1 VKTATFEKGIHP
13 YDRKELSKNKPIVTA
28 RIPERAVIPLIQ
40 HIGVPTEPTVS
51 IGDSIKRGQV
61 IGTPKGFVSTF
72 IHASISGKV
81 IAMGTFPTP
90 AGKIVQ
96 CVVIES
102 DGKDEGILFNE
113 NPDYTALKPFE
124 IRKLIRESG
133 IVGLGGAT
141 FPSDVKLSPPKEKP
155 IDTIIINGAECEPYL
170 TADDRLMVER
180 PDEIIAG
187 LKIIMYLLN
196 VKKGYIGIENNK
208 PDAIASMEKAASQ
221 EASIEVY
228 SLNVRYPQGA
238 EKVLIKAITGREVP
252 NKGGLPM
259 DIGVVVHNTGTAM
272 AVYEAIRYGKPLY
285 ERVVTVTGRG
295 IKEPHNFLA
304 RIGTPVSELI
314 DQSGGLTSKAAKI
327 IMGGP
332 MMGFAIG
339 NLEFPVT
346 KGTSGIVVMDTTE
359 YVDTG
364 TYYPCI
370 RCGRCID
377 VCPMGLVPS
386 LLSIF
391 SEKSHYEDAKEYNLF
406 DCFECGCCAYVCPSK
421 RPIVQLI
428 RLAKSMTKPN

>member
-1 VKTATFEKGIHP
+1 MKTATFDKGIHP
-13 YDRKELSKNKPIVTA
+13 ADRKEFSRSKPIATLN
-28 RIPERAVIPLIQ
+28 PPQRAIIPLSQ
-40 HIGVPTEPTVS
+40 HIGAPTEPVVS
-51 IGDSIKRGQV
+51 IGDAVKRGEV
-61 IGTPKGFVSTF
+61 IGTPRGFVSTF

-81 IAMGTFPTP
+81 IAIGAFPNPT
-90 AGKIVQ
+90 GRMVQ

-102 DGKDEGILFNE
+102 DGKDESVLFKE
-113 NPDYTALKPFE
+113 NPDYTDSDPQAL
-124 IRKLIRESG
+124 RKLIREAG

-155 IDTIIINGAECEPYL
+155 IDTVIINGAECEPYL

-180 PDEIIAG
+180 PDEVIAG
-187 LKIIMYLLN
+187 LKIIMYLLG

-221 EASIEVY
+221 EQSVEVY

-238 EKVLIKAITGREVP
+238 EKVLIKSITGREVP
-252 NKGGLPM
+252 NRGGLPM
-259 DIGVVVHNTGTAM
+259 DIGVVVHNTGTAV

-285 ERVVTVTGRG
+285 ERVVTVTGKG
-295 IKEPHNFLA
+295 VKEPHNFLA
-304 RIGTPVSELI
+304 RIGTPISELI
-314 DQSGGLTSKAAKI
+314 EQCGGLTGNATKI

-332 MMGFAIG
+332 MMGFAVG
-339 NLEFPVT
+339 NLDFPVI
-346 KGTSGIVVMDTTE
+346 KGTSGIVVMDEGE
-359 YVDTG
+359 YVYTDK
-364 TYYPCI
+364 YYSCI
-370 RCGRCID
+370 RCGRCIN

-391 SEKSHYEDAKEYNLF
+391 SEKGHYEDAKEYNLF

-421 RPIVQLI
+421 RPIVQLV